1 MKNRMKNRFRVP
13 KDWLNAVS
21 DWKFYLGLT
30 LLLGLGAIVFVNISA
45 EISCTATGKQPIYQ
59 GRTGQQVVALTFNV
73 DWGEE
78 YLPDVMQ
85 ILNENQASATFMVTG
100 RWAKSHPEL
109 ISSIAAANHEIGNHG
124 YSHGHPN
131 QMGRSE
137 LADDI
142 LRTEAAVAEICG
154 QKTRLYAPPYG
165 EFNER
170 VIETADSLGYPLIM
184 WSLDTVDWRK
194 PQPATIVQRVSSR
207 VEADFIVLMH
217 PTEPTVQALPE
228 ILKFLQG
235 AGYRLVTVS
244 EIISEG
250 G

>member
-1 MKNRMKNRFRVP
+1 MALSR
-13 KDWLNAVS
+13 
-21 DWKFYLGLT
+21 
-30 LLLGLGAIVFVNISA
+30 I
-45 EISCTATGKQPIYQ
+45 TATAD
-59 GRTGQQVVALTFNV
+59 TGA
-73 DWGEE
+73 
-78 YLPDVMQ
+78 
-85 ILNENQASATFMVTG
+85 
-100 RWAKSHPEL
+100 
-109 ISSIAAANHEIGNHG
+109 IGNHG
-124 YSHGHPN
+124 IPRHPN
-131 QMGRSE
+131 RPSE
-137 LADDI
+137 LAEI
-142 LRTEAAVAEICG
+142 FCVLKRRAEICG

-194 PQPATIVQRVSSR
+194 PLPSTIVQRVSSR
-207 VEADFIVLMH
+207 VEADYIVLMH

-250 G
+250 GQINH